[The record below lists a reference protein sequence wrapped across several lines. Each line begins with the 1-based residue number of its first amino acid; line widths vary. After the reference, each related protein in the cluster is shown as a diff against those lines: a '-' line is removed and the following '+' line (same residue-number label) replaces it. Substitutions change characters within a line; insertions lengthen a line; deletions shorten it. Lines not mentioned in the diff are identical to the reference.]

1 MMTPKGWLSRLI
13 FTSFFIEW
21 TKKIT
26 EFARNLVQQVDLK
39 YSMAPFL
46 PLWYFPFAIS
56 LNDNWF
62 SACSHSPQASY
73 LSEAF

>member
-1 MMTPKGWLSRLI
+1 MMTPKRRLSTLI
-13 FTSFFIEW
+13 FASFFIEW
-21 TKKIT
+21 TKKFT
-26 EFARNLVQQVDLK
+26 EFARNLVQQVDLN
-39 YSMAPFL
+39 YSMARFS

-62 SACSHSPQASY
+62 SACSHSSQASY

>member
-1 MMTPKGWLSRLI
+1 MQ
-13 FTSFFIEW
+13 
-21 TKKIT
+21 
-26 EFARNLVQQVDLK
+26 FARNLVQQVDLN
-39 YSMAPFL
+39 YSMAVFL

-62 SACSHSPQASY
+62 SASSHSHQASY